1 MKLCCHS
8 IIYRWFSLVFLSQS
22 LSLLSTHRNL
32 DSWNICQWTRDHP
45 LTVVDHIGTTTL
57 MAIPVVKPNSH
68 DLDILSGPTWSVDS
82 DVCSRWEEKMCGMPP
97 VGTPGNTY
105 RLRGYFRHLQEHL
118 GYW

>member
-1 MKLCCHS
+1 M
-8 IIYRWFSLVFLSQS
+8 VFAGISQS
-22 LSLLSTHRNL
+22 ITQPAKYSQEPGFLEYLSVDSGSST
-32 DSWNICQWTRDHP
+32 DC
-45 LTVVDHIGTTTL
+45 VVDHIGPITL

-105 RLRGYFRHLQEHL
+105 RLRGYFRHLLEHL